1 MSNHAHIILKSNC
14 IFTATGEPPF
24 AGYLAISDGRLLR
37 VEHGEVD
44 PALIGNQT
52 TIYELGE
59 RLVCPGFSDA
69 HTFFTGWAMRYVGVN
84 LSAAQ
89 NAAQLVALAQRHA
102 ETLPADAAVLG
113 HGWSP
118 ELSVGTPADLDAAFG
133 ARPVVLFAEG
143 AEVFWLNNAAIAR
156 YGFDNSADCN
166 EVFWALLEEMLADHA
181 FIKPLFR
188 SYMQMLNSRGITM
201 TKEIGYDTFS
211 TFPQVLDELE
221 RDGQMTLRVNF
232 MSQPVK
238 EGANF
243 AFARQMRKQ
252 FQGDFVRF
260 SGFNR
265 MTDGS
270 ISALCGY
277 LKEPYLCAPDTTC
290 AQEIDWQTI
299 EQEVL
304 AADADG
310 FRFSLNAQGDAAV
323 ARVVDIYSRCQR
335 SDDGMLTHRHAITEA
350 EFSDPVDLERMAQLG
365 IICEFY
371 PQIQAIANRTDKVGM
386 IAEKIGLERGKNY
399 WNRRKMADYGVP
411 LCCGTDL
418 PLVIDNIPQS
428 LYHTVTGCFPEG
440 GEPFNPQNTLTP
452 AEVLTAWTA
461 GGAFDMYRE
470 AEFGTLVPGMGADI
484 AVLDTNPFACPIDEV
499 QNAGVCLT
507 LVNGVVVHEA
517 L

>member
-1 MSNHAHIILKSNC
+1 MSNHASIILKSNC
-14 IFTATGEPPF
+14 IFTATGEAPF
-24 AGYLAISDGRLLR
+24 AGYLAIAGGRLLR
-37 VEHGEVD
+37 VQHGAVD
-44 PALIGNQT
+44 PALVNSET
-52 TIYELGE
+52 TVYNLGD

-69 HTFFTGWAMRYVGVN
+69 HTFFTGWAMRYVGVD
-84 LSAAQ
+84 LSRAE
-89 NAAQLVALAQRHA
+89 NPAQLVQLAQQHA
-102 ETLPADAAVLG
+102 ATLPPDAPVLG

-118 ELSVGTPADLDAAFG
+118 SLPVGTPEDLDAAFG
-133 ARPVVLFAEG
+133 TRPAVLFAEG

-166 EVFWALLEEMLADHA
+166 EVFWLLLEEMLADHS
-181 FIKPLFR
+181 FSKPLFR
-188 SYMQMLNSRGITM
+188 QYMQLLNSRGITM

-211 TFPQVLDELE
+211 TFPQVLEQLE
-221 RDGQMTLRVNF
+221 QDNQMTLRVNF

-238 EGANF
+238 EGANL
-243 AFARQMRKQ
+243 AFGRQMRQ
-252 FQGDFVRF
+252 RFRGDYVRF

-270 ISALCGY
+270 ISALCGC

-299 EQEVL
+299 QQEVL
-304 AADADG
+304 AADAED

-323 ARVVDIYSRCQR
+323 ARVVDIYAQCKRTAAGR
-335 SDDGMLTHRHAITEA
+335 LVNRHAITEA
-350 EFSDPVDLERMAQLG
+350 EYSDPADLARMAQLG

-371 PQIQAIANRTDKVGM
+371 PQIQAIASRADKVGM

-418 PLVIDNIPQS
+418 PLVIDDIPQS
-428 LYHTVTGCFPEG
+428 VYHTVSGCFPEG
-440 GEPFNPQNTLTP
+440 GEPFNPQNTLTA

-470 AEFGTLVPGMGADI
+470 DELGSLAPGMLADI
-484 AVLDTNPFACPIDEV
+484 AVLDTNLLACTMDEV
-499 QNAGVCLT
+499 QNAHVCLT
-507 LVNGVVVHEA
+507 LVNGVVVHNT